1 MIYSK
6 NDIQDFYT
14 KVLNSYLA
22 KGYMVNIRS
31 MRGCQG
37 DDARID
43 LVKDGQVVRII
54 HDTVYDID
62 FGEYYTV
69 KALGFKDNGSDMYW
83 SFRGDTLEEYYFIR
97 TKDRRNYQ
105 MADED
110 EVNRLKSRIN

>member
-14 KVLNSYLA
+14 KVLNSYLT

-31 MRGCQG
+31 MRGSQG
-37 DDARID
+37 EDAKID

-54 HDTVYDID
+54 LNTVYDID
-62 FGEYYTV
+62 LGEYYTV
-69 KALGFKDNGSDMYW
+69 KALGFKDNGSDIYW

-105 MADED
+105 MADEE
-110 EVNRLKSRIN
+110 EVNRLKLRLN